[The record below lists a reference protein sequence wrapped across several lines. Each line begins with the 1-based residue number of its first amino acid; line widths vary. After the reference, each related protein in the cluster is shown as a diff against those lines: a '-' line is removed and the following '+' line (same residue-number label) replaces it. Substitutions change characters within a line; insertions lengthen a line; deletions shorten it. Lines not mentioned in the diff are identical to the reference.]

1 MKLTRG
7 GVRLAS
13 AALSAAL
20 LATACGY
27 RFVDPDAGL
36 PGDVRTVYVEPFT
49 NRTRNVGLEDG
60 LALALRRELAR
71 QRRPRVAERLEDADA
86 VLSGVI
92 RHYGMRGVAVNRFDE
107 VLQVEARLEVE
118 ATLRRRGSGEVL
130 WPRRLMR
137 LREVYDAARGAVV
150 PGSAGFLRNALSVED
165 VSRLADARLAED
177 SREAARKRLLER
189 FAGSIRERMA
199 EGF

>member
-13 AALSAAL
+13 AVLSAAL
-20 LATACGY
+20 LAACGY
-27 RFVDPDAGL
+27 RFPDPAAGL

-49 NRTRNVGLEDG
+49 NRTRDVGLEDG